1 MLYNQTPSEVRKHI
15 IDMNCDIDIAL
26 IGFFPPNN
34 GTIIW
39 RLYFLQKALE
49 EKGYN
54 VVVLTKSDKQRKI
67 RQTIKR
73 SKKIILCRPSMDK
86 HGFMA
91 VQYCIAENK
100 PFIIDLDDALFHDN
114 ISHDGSFMSGL
125 VSRKDITRGY
135 NNVADCYNFAEFLS
149 VSTLKIGELVQEK
162 YNIKSI
168 LLPNK
173 IEIGRAHV

>member
-125 VSRKDITRGY
+125 VSGKTLREGIIILQI
-135 NNVADCYNFAEFLS
+135 AIILQNFYQYLLPKLESLS
-149 VSTLKIGELVQEK
+149 K
-162 YNIKSI
+162 KSI
-168 LLPNK
+168 ILNQYYYLTK
-173 IEIGRAHV
+173 